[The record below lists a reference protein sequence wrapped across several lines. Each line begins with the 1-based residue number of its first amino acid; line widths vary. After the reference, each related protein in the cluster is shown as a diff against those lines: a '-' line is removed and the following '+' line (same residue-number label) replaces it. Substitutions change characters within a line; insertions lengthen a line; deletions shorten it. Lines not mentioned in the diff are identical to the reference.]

1 MRRGWR
7 IGPGTGWKSGKSRT
21 QDKRLSHQGQACCI
35 AGSVQDSG
43 PVSNGS
49 GLRAGPRRHREPALP
64 PVVGGRRVHAPG
76 HTPGALQVAGCTR
89 RLAAVVRTGP
99 RGGMNVRQ
107 FVVADARVTGPIQ
120 DFGNAVMRGSRAGD
134 WRDMHGRD
142 VRISHVDPDPVA
154 DACASTD
161 PAHADPVGTMAL
173 VEQRR
178 LQSGGTGRA
187 AFRTGR
193 PFRATPGEGPAAG
206 PFPGVVDMSAAVAS
220 RYFSL
225 LAGFRSTR
233 QARSSPKAG
242 SPPRPGR
249 SR

>member
-1 MRRGWR
+1 MDRDCGPDHAGIGNRLCRR
-7 IGPGTGWKSGKSRT
+7 S
-21 QDKRLSHQGQACCI
+21 LVA
-35 AGSVQDSG
+35 AGST
-43 PVSNGS
+43 
-49 GLRAGPRRHREPALP
+49 PR
-64 PVVGGRRVHAPG
+64 G
-76 HTPGALQVAGCTR
+76 HTPGVLQVAGCTR
-89 RLAAVVRTGP
+89 RLAAVVRTGL
-99 RGGMNVRQ
+99 REGMNVGQ
-107 FVVADARVTGPIQ
+107 FVVADAPVTGPIQ

-142 VRISHVDPDPVA
+142 VRISHVDPEPVA

-242 SPPRPGR
+242 SPPRQGR